1 MCLVLDYIRLDNE
14 MSNSA
19 EGFPFVSISEESVFF
34 MATNPRNCVGT
45 INSYLGEKYQSTSG
59 R

>member
-34 MATNPRNCVGT
+34 MAKTHEIVWG
-45 INSYLGEKYQSTSG
+45 Q
-59 R
+59 